1 MKTLLL
7 IIVTLLSIV
16 PPAAVSQNNSEER
29 TIVMKDNLQTISIYC
44 KVRKMVKMSYLRI
57 ENELIRNDEENF
69 VKIKKYIDELLM
81 DSKKNLNINV
91 IESYVSYVGSSQY
104 INEYK
109 GLFVDM
115 FHMKNT
121 FIATPDEVMYI
132 LDKNDRIVYFEARNV
147 LKNGDKQVFDRSLL
161 KRFPVTKQKIKER
174 YKFTF

>member
-16 PPAAVSQNNSEER
+16 PSAVSQDNSQER

-44 KVRKMVKMSYLRI
+44 KVRKMVKMAYLRI
-57 ENELIRNDEENF
+57 ENQLIRNDEENF
-69 VKIKKYIDELLM
+69 VKIKKYINGLLM
-81 DSKKNLNINV
+81 DSKKRTDINA

-115 FHMKNT
+115 YHLNNT
-121 FIATPDEVMYI
+121 FVGTPDEVMYI
-132 LDKNDRIVYFEARNV
+132 LDKNDRIVYFEARN
-147 LKNGDKQVFDRSLL
+147 LFKDGDKQVFDRELL
-161 KRFPVTKQKIKER
+161 RKFKVTKSQIKAL
-174 YKFTF
+174 YKYSF